1 MEGVKSCKHLV
12 ADMGHRNYFQDVYIE
27 FERCQADI
35 IKLHTTVQQFS
46 EGTNLVLS

>member
-1 MEGVKSCKHLV
+1 MLINIWGGITFNCQ
-12 ADMGHRNYFQDVYIE
+12 AYYFQDVYIK

-46 EGTNLVLS
+46 ERTNLVLS